1 MINQPM
7 QSIHVL
13 EVKPIVQKFFR
24 PNSDDFILFLDDGV
38 ICPSSNPYVTDKGNI
53 PVSAICFDCKSFKG
67 FFTKEDQKSVFCE
80 GVFETFTPG
89 VTPSL
94 RDCLEPIE
102 LEVEDFWQSTN
113 SLTVVNNQS
122 TEKGIS

>member
-1 MINQPM
+1 M

-38 ICPSSNPYVTDKGNI
+38 ICPSSSNPFVTDKGHI

-67 FFTKEDQKSVFCE
+67 FFNSNNSKSVFCE

-89 VTPSL
+89 ITPSL
-94 RDCLEPIE
+94 RDCLEPVE
-102 LEVEDFWQSTN
+102 QEVETFWQSTT
-113 SLTVVNNQS
+113 SLTTVNDQS